1 MGQKFNTLN
10 FKDIHLEEEIGKLE
24 TMINAVA
31 GNLSYSKKLGHY
43 IQEL

>member
-1 MGQKFNTLN
+1 MTQKHNALN
-10 FKDIHLEEEIGKLE
+10 FKDIHLEEEIGRLE
-24 TMINAVA
+24 NMINAVA